1 MPGRLS
7 ARFTDVAQCAR
18 EGAHLM
24 KDNDEAALQ
33 PRRTQDP
40 RWQERIE
47 LAKIARE
54 QGKKAREGKPTM
66 LRMRREAP

>member
-1 MPGRLS
+1 MMR
-7 ARFTDVAQCAR
+7 
-18 EGAHLM
+18 
-24 KDNDEAALQ
+24 DNDEAALQ
-33 PRRTQDP
+33 PKSTQDP